1 MGVGT
6 RIFLVNDD
14 DSLKRFPLAK
24 LERLR
29 KGEEYLPE
37 YAGKRMRYAFV
48 VMEMQNRKPIGIYI
62 IQYSYLSFDSK
73 GRIDAAEGEKEAML
87 AVNMV
92 PPLPSD
98 QEKGGVIMAQHKF
111 AKKRYDELYRWKPTP
126 EIEAAIVNAVFDKG

>member
-6 RIFLVNDD
+6 RIFLDNDD
-14 DSLKRFPLAK
+14 DSLKRIPLAK

-48 VMEMQNRKPIGIYI
+48 VMDMQNRKPIGIYI

-73 GRIDAAEGEKEAML
+73 GRIDAAEGE
-87 AVNMV
+87 
-92 PPLPSD
+92 
-98 QEKGGVIMAQHKF
+98 
-111 AKKRYDELYRWKPTP
+111 
-126 EIEAAIVNAVFDKG
+126 